1 MTKLKISEKIKGEE
15 NRKVKNI
22 VIGILIIFV
31 AWILINIVLKVS
43 YLGKIITGIALLLL
57 VIYLIIEWYRAYYK

>member
-43 YLGKIITGIALLLL
+43 YLGKIITGIVLLLII
-57 VIYLIIEWYRAYYK
+57 IYLIIEWYRVYYK

>member
-43 YLGKIITGIALLLL
+43 YLGKIITGIALLLII
-57 VIYLIIEWYRAYYK
+57 IYLIIEWYRAYYK